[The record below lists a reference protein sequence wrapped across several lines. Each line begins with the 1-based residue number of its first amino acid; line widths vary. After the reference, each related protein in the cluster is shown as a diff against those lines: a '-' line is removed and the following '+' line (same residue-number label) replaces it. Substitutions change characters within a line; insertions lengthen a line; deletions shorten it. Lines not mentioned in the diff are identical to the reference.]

1 MFLSHHN
8 GPRPATWC
16 VWLWYKYVIMLIH
29 EIISETLTPPQL
41 DQVERFADRL
51 WHKLGIDVS
60 FTQHFMQR
68 LNDPRNGTDI
78 TVSELIRLFRQEYQR
93 YGRDIAALDSGSQA
107 VMRDLVTHLNLPFV
121 IQQDMGDTRQLKIKT
136 IMRKP
141 TFHTPNPVYA
151 VSE

>member
-1 MFLSHHN
+1 
-8 GPRPATWC
+8 
-16 VWLWYKYVIMLIH
+16 MLIH

>member
-1 MFLSHHN
+1 MVRAQPHDM
-8 GPRPATWC
+8 
-16 VWLWYKYVIMLIH
+16 WLVYKYVIMLIH

-78 TVSELIRLFRQEYQR
+78 TVSGLIRLFRQEYQR

-141 TFHTPNPVYA
+141 QFHTPNPVYA